1 MRFKTCTTLGLDQ
14 QTFVVLRLCAF
25 LPTSTMS
32 EQVQDCVDNA
42 ESLELTFEEALTWLA
57 RAVYFQFDHGDPLYR
72 YVNIV
77 EASKV
82 VESFGEAKH
91 ELISNILSIQAVLD
105 ARKVVEAHDQEEVS
119 FCAKRSTAIS
129 CAKLLA
135 KADRMSKKADLTDTC
150 NLGELLDKLKG
161 ASRPENPVQALVKDV
176 EELERRIARLEEHNK
191 ELQEQN
197 KDLELRLYPSD
208 YQDDMDDNLE
218 RGQLPNKVRTQ
229 RSGIV

>member
-1 MRFKTCTTLGLDQ
+1 
-14 QTFVVLRLCAF
+14 
-25 LPTSTMS
+25 MS
-32 EQVQDCVDNA
+32 EQQVQDCVGDA

-57 RAVYFQFDHGDPLYR
+57 KAVYFRFDRGDRLYR

-82 VESFGEAKH
+82 VASFGEAKH

-119 FCAKRSTAIS
+119 FCAKRSAAIS

-135 KADRMSKKADLTDTC
+135 KADRMSKQADLI
-150 NLGELLDKLKG
+150 DKLTG

-176 EELERRIARLEEHNK
+176 EELERRIERLEEQNK
-191 ELQEQN
+191 EL
-197 KDLELRLYPSD
+197 ELR
-208 YQDDMDDNLE
+208 
-218 RGQLPNKVRTQ
+218 
-229 RSGIV
+229 